1 MGILR
6 VSNPFYHTHP
16 SIMTMQ
22 KWLKTFS
29 HSIRRLLLPPA
40 IISSSIFYSSHR
52 VRSEWELKVLDTVYA
67 LPERHSS
74 HSHEVLGKA
83 GRGSQLDGKPIP
95 TLFLPLPSAAARCQ
109 ANWHY
114 KRLIKLIGRNSTNK
128 LVITANVPQ
137 ASVTR
142 WWLKRWGRGEE
153 GEGRG
158 CSLPHS
164 IVSGEVQLSRGRS
177 MLICDCYYILHSALP
192 VCVCTPSLLLP
203 TLSLTLSLYCTLVL
217 D

>member
-1 MGILR
+1 
-6 VSNPFYHTHP
+6 
-16 SIMTMQ
+16 MTMQ

-158 CSLPHS
+158 CSLSLSPSLHCKWRSAVESRQKYANLRLLLYFTFCFTCVCVHPIPPSPLSLSLSHS
-164 IVSGEVQLSRGRS
+164 IAHWFW
-177 MLICDCYYILHSALP
+177 IN
-192 VCVCTPSLLLP
+192 
-203 TLSLTLSLYCTLVL
+203 
-217 D
+217 